1 MWDDSLSESY
11 LSWGKLYRE
20 SKTAEYSAHGS
31 SLNGILEEE
40 RNRMNT
46 KEHSPAHGREYTLDE
61 LNARMKD
68 YDVDPRVREY
78 LNRCI
83 AFHSFPAP
91 GLLIG
96 AFMVDYAL
104 EQLGARPDEKLY
116 AVCETHKCAPDA
128 LQVIAHATYGNNRLR
143 IVNVGKFAITV
154 NRASAGDS
162 SDGVRVYVDPK
173 KLSRYPTIQTWFT
186 NSPGFDKKTMNNQLF
201 DEIFAAGR
209 AILSSERVRVKVEG
223 KKKWKAVTCPKCGEM
238 VPDYSV
244 GADGL
249 CAACGN
255 MRYYEKID

>member
-1 MWDDSLSESY
+1 ME
-11 LSWGKLYRE
+11 
-20 SKTAEYSAHGS
+20 
-31 SLNGILEEE
+31 
-40 RNRMNT
+40 T
-46 KEHSPAHGREYTLDE
+46 KGNKDAMHREYTLEE
-61 LNARMKD
+61 LNASMKKNG
-68 YDVDPRVREY
+68 VDPRLREY

-104 EQLGARPDEKLY
+104 ELLGAGTDEKLY

-154 NRASAGDS
+154 NRGSGGDS
-162 SDGVRVYVDPK
+162 AEGVRVYVDPK
-173 KLSRYPTIQTWFT
+173 KLSRYPTIHTWFT
-186 NSPGFDKKTMNNQLF
+186 NSPAFNRKTMNNQLF
-201 DEIFAAGR
+201 DEIFSAGR
-209 AILSSERVRVKVEG
+209 AILSGERVRVKVEP
-223 KKKWKAVTCPKCGEM
+223 KKKWKSVTCPKCGEM

-249 CAACGN
+249 CAACGS
-255 MRYYEKID
+255 MGYYEKIG

>member
-1 MWDDSLSESY
+1 MD
-11 LSWGKLYRE
+11 
-20 SKTAEYSAHGS
+20 
-31 SLNGILEEE
+31 
-40 RNRMNT
+40 T
-46 KEHSPAHGREYTLDE
+46 KDHKHTTHREYTLEE

-104 EQLGARPDEKLY
+104 ELLGASPDEKLY

-154 NRASAGDS
+154 NRG
-162 SDGVRVYVDPK
+162 SDANVTEGVRVYVDTK
-173 KLSRYPTIQTWFT
+173 KLARYPTIHTWFT
-186 NSPGFDKKTMNNQLF
+186 NSPDFNKKTMNNQLF
-201 DEIFAAGR
+201 DEIFSAGR
-209 AILSSERVRVKVEG
+209 TILSSERVRVKVEQ
-223 KKKWKAVTCPKCGEM
+223 KKKWKSVTCPKCGEM

-249 CAACGN
+249 CTACGP
-255 MRYYEKID
+255 MGYYEKIE

>member
-1 MWDDSLSESY
+1 MD
-11 LSWGKLYRE
+11 
-20 SKTAEYSAHGS
+20 
-31 SLNGILEEE
+31 
-40 RNRMNT
+40 T
-46 KEHSPAHGREYTLDE
+46 KDHKHTNHREYTLEE
-61 LNARMKD
+61 LNARMEIHG
-68 YDVDPRVREY
+68 VDPRVTEY

-83 AFHSFPAP
+83 AFHTFPAP

-104 EQLGARPDEKLY
+104 ELLGARTDEKLY

-143 IVNVGKFAITV
+143 IVNVGKFAITI

-173 KLSRYPTIQTWFT
+173 KLSRYPTIHTWFT
-186 NSPGFDKKTMNNQLF
+186 NSPDFNKKTMNNQLF
-201 DEIFAAGR
+201 DEIFTAGR
-209 AILSSERVRVKVEG
+209 AILSSERVRVKVEQ

-249 CAACGN
+249 CAACGAAG
-255 MRYYEKID
+255 YYERIE

>member
-1 MWDDSLSESY
+1 MDTKDH
-11 LSWGKLYRE
+11 KH
-20 SKTAEYSAHGS
+20 T
-31 SLNGILEEE
+31 
-40 RNRMNT
+40 NR
-46 KEHSPAHGREYTLDE
+46 REYTLEE
-61 LNARMKD
+61 LNVRMKED
-68 YDVDPRVREY
+68 GVDPRVREY

-104 EQLGARPDEKLY
+104 ELLGAGTDEKLY

-154 NRASAGDS
+154 NRGSEAAETE
-162 SDGVRVYVDPK
+162 GVRVYVDAK
-173 KLSRYPTIQTWFT
+173 KLSRYPTIHTWFT

-201 DEIFAAGR
+201 DEIFSAGR
-209 AILSSERVRVKVEG
+209 AILSSERVRVKVES
-223 KKKWKAVTCPKCGEM
+223 KKKWKSVTCPKCGEM

-249 CAACGN
+249 CAACGSTG
-255 MRYYEKID
+255 YYEKIG